1 MYEIL
6 YAIINW
12 TQDICNNL
20 GPIHLHVYNWILAA
34 GNCYAKAKLQSIV
47 DRKWITAV
55 ADLSPRIYIASV

>member
-12 TQDICNNL
+12 KQDICNNL
-20 GPIHLHVYNWILAA
+20 GLILDVYNWILAA